1 MSGGFFFFL
10 AIHGIFLTI
19 KQTSDSFNLMKSIF
33 LHASVLVAG
42 LLFAPVSWAT
52 PSEVGVVILHG
63 KQGIPDGSFSPIN
76 KLFGELTS
84 KGYLV
89 ARPEMPWS
97 RKRYLEGH
105 WQQAMSEIKASVE
118 QLRSNG
124 AKKIVI
130 AGHSI
135 GSPAALSFAA
145 QYGDIDGVALMAPG
159 HVPLL
164 YSECLTRIAPI
175 SLCAVKESLAEAQA
189 MIAAGKGQEKG
200 RFTDINQ
207 GASVANFAT
216 ANDFLSYFDPM
227 GDAEMSV
234 SAKKLTSR
242 TAVLWIIGHND
253 ALVKLGKQYVF
264 DLLPANPKHKYV
276 EIRSNHFRTPIDGL
290 DHIVLWIDSI
300 AAP

>member
-10 AIHGIFLTI
+10 AIHEIFLTI
-19 KQTSDSFNLMKSIF
+19 QQPSNSLSLMKSIF
-33 LHASVLVAG
+33 LQASVLVAG
-42 LLFAPVSWAT
+42 LLLTPVSWAT

-63 KQGIPDGSFSPIN
+63 KQGIPDGPFSPIN

-145 QYGDIDGVALMAPG
+145 QNGDIDGVALMAPG

-175 SLCAVKESLAEAQA
+175 SLCAVKESLVEAQA

-253 ALVKLGKQYVF
+253 SLVKLGKQYVF
-264 DLLPANPKHKYV
+264 DLLPPNPKHKYV